1 MAESDD
7 KKLTVEEQVARIKAA
22 KEAAKRDAADKA
34 AKAAGAV
41 APVVAAAPVAAVEA
55 VAPVAV
61 VAPIVAAVAPV
72 VAVSPVAPVAA
83 PAPGSVEEK
92 VAQIKAAKAAA
103 AAKTAGGGAA
113 PVAAVSTTPPAPG
126 SVEEKVAQIK
136 AAKAAAAAKAAG
148 VAAPVAAAPVA
159 AAVVAVASKTTDPGT
174 PEAIAR
180 AAAAHEKAQGATGI
194 NATGAP
200 ANRPAVQ
207 LLAAA
212 AKKPATATTA
222 AKKNDPELPLPPP
235 PQLQERRAF
244 LGFVTTGTLAWTM
257 FWGWMAAVGGLFTR
271 FMFPNVLYE
280 SDPKFS
286 AGRRNDFP
294 ESPKVYEKYKQDQA
308 VWIVRL
314 TEEGQDR
321 LVALSTVCTHL
332 GCTPN
337 WLEVEQK
344 YKCPCHGS
352 GYYMDGVN
360 FEGPTPRP
368 LERFKIYV
376 DATGNIIVDKAK
388 KYRQDLQQWN
398 ENQSFITMG

>member
-148 VAAPVAAAPVA
+148 VAAPVA